1 MPRVA
6 LESIDDFPRVVRGV
20 KYHAVFVSRDV
31 ASTVHTE
38 LVVARRVRIAV
49 HAVMAVENALQ
60 CQNGNNAIQDQKR
73 FMHWVRDA

>member
-1 MPRVA
+1 MIFRAWSAVSNIMRSSFREMSPR
-6 LESIDDFPRVVRGV
+6 L
-20 KYHAVFVSRDV
+20 
-31 ASTVHTE
+31 VHTE